1 MSNKA
6 KPEPAVAETADGK
19 SKTAKTKETMSFLS
33 TLVPLLGVLGTA
45 FVWAAANYYV
55 GTVDIK
61 PDGDY
66 QDISVQVFDQKGV
79 EQNFHTPH
87 FLLQPGKYHMAIN
100 VDKKGVH
107 HVDTEVKL
115 GSTANIKIVE
125 PKAPVE
131 SGSESNNESR
141 KHWWQ
146 IWKKSNPDKTATDA
160 TAKSVAK
167 TQDKSSAQSPEKSVT
182 ETPNKSTEFADPD
195 TPVTKEIK

>member
-6 KPEPAVAETADGK
+6 KPEPVVAQTTDGK
-19 SKTAKTKETMSFLS
+19 SKTGKTKETISFLS
-33 TLVPLLGVLGTA
+33 TLVPLIGVLGTA

-66 QDISVQVFDQKGV
+66 QDISVQVFDLKGS

-107 HVDTEVKL
+107 HVDAEVKL
-115 GSTANIKIVE
+115 GATANIKVQE
-125 PKAPVE
+125 PKTP
-131 SGSESNNESR
+131 ESNSTSTSSEESSESR

-146 IWKKSNPDKTATDA
+146 IWKKSNPDKSVSNSGPDNSVSNSDSD
-160 TAKSVAK
+160 KSVANSEP
-167 TQDKSSAQSPEKSVT
+167 DKSKT
-182 ETPNKSTEFADPD
+182 ETLDPD
-195 TPVTKEIK
+195 TPVSHEVK

>member
-19 SKTAKTKETMSFLS
+19 SKSAKTKETISFLS
-33 TLVPLLGVLGTA
+33 TLVPLIGVLGTA

-66 QDISVQVFDQKGV
+66 QDISVQVFDPKGV
-79 EQNFHTPH
+79 EQDFHTPH
-87 FLLQPGKYHMAIN
+87 FLLQPGKYHIAIN

-115 GSTANIKIVE
+115 GATANIKIE
-125 PKAPVE
+125 DPKTPA
-131 SGSESNNESR
+131 ESNGESSNESR

-146 IWKKSNPDKTATDA
+146 IWKKS
-160 TAKSVAK
+160 
-167 TQDKSSAQSPEKSVT
+167 SPESNSAT
-182 ETPNKSTEFADPD
+182 ETSAPDP
-195 TPVTKEIK
+195 PVSKEIK